1 MTQEPLFLFIVGSIV
16 FLLLIGIIGNWQL
29 ANRIRHLQQGLI
41 HFSSRTTEW
50 DRGTPPLEFIGSI
63 IEDYKKQRLAGIEQI
78 NTQALIE
85 KHFHQITIRV
95 LGLFPVSAGGFDR
108 FISFLNAS
116 MVMLGLLGTFIGLT
130 MSLFGMQSI
139 LTGLT
144 GQGDLTV
151 NLIVSSISEPF
162 DGMSVAF
169 ITSIFGISGSLLLS
183 LFTSGLFGIYIGPNT
198 SQLRAELL
206 TECENF
212 LDNHYLLYVELQKPK
227 GSLDE
232 ILERLAAKIQ
242 QSFDQSV
249 KAFGDSIITTTKKI
263 DDSVIKINQM
273 LDRQNKIILLY
284 DQGSSQLVKF
294 GQTMEKTVN
303 TLVDNH
309 KDTAAQMEQLS
320 HQVGRLYEAVHT
332 LGEKTVD
339 SSRSLENIIRSS
351 QQMLED
357 ERKNNEKIISQ
368 FGERWT
374 QISQSQKTLLDTIG
388 TMQRQMEETVRS
400 SMSHLQQFGQE
411 MLSRNKD
418 QWEDVRRE
426 WQQQFEQEKRLEQEV
441 QQQLIRQIEQS
452 FSKLDTTMQQN
463 NRGVMQNL
471 QQTNGELVRAIRQM
485 EEIGQKNIESH
496 RFLIERL
503 PYLSR
508 SAEEF
513 SRSIEN
519 LERQQSDFLDRFRRE
534 ILTMIGQSQERER
547 KAYTPQEPNREI
559 RELLREFEGIRVLL
573 EREFRESH
581 RNTSEIV
588 ALVEAIYETGR
599 STIRRAEPPLIDG
612 RIRYDNGRAREEGYH
627 R

>member
-1 MTQEPLFLFIVGSIV
+1 MAQNSLFLFIVGSIV
-16 FLLLIGIIGNWQL
+16 FLLLLGLIGNWQL
-29 ANRIRHLQQGLI
+29 ANRIRGL
-41 HFSSRTTEW
+41 HQSLVQFASRNTDW
-50 DRGTPPLEFIGSI
+50 DRGTPPIEFIGNM
-63 IEDYKKQRLAGIEQI
+63 IEDYKNQRLAGIEQV

-95 LGLFPVSAGGFDR
+95 LGIFPVSAGGFDR

-130 MSLFGMQSI
+130 MSLFGMQQI

-183 LFTSGLFGIYIGPNT
+183 LFTSGLFGVYIGPNT
-198 SQLRAELL
+198 NQLKAELL
-206 TECENF
+206 SECENF

-227 GSLDE
+227 GSFEE
-232 ILERLAAKIQ
+232 ILERLATKIKE
-242 QSFDQSV
+242 SFDQSV
-249 KAFGDSIITTTKKI
+249 MSFGDAIVNTAKKI
-263 DDSVIKINQM
+263 DDSVLKINQM

-294 GQTMEKTVN
+294 GTVMEKTVN

-320 HQVGRLYEAVHT
+320 HQVGRLHEAVQT
-332 LGEKTVD
+332 LGEKTMD
-339 SSRSLENIIRSS
+339 SSKSLENIIRSS

-357 ERKNNEKIISQ
+357 ERKNNEKIIQQ

-374 QISQSQKTLLDTIG
+374 HIAQSQKALLDSIG
-388 TMQRQMEETVRS
+388 TMQRQMEEAVRT
-400 SMSHLQQFGQE
+400 SMTHVQQLGQE
-411 MLSRNKD
+411 MHHRNKE
-418 QWEDVRRE
+418 QWDDLRRE
-426 WQQQFEQEKRLEQEV
+426 WQQQYEQGKRMEQEV
-441 QQQLIRQIEQS
+441 QQQLLRHIEQI
-452 FSKLDTTMQQN
+452 FSKIDATIQQN
-463 NRGVMQNL
+463 NRGIIQNMQQSNV
-471 QQTNGELVRAIRQM
+471 ELARVIRQM
-485 EEIGQKNIESH
+485 EEVGQKNIESH

-503 PYLSR
+503 PTLSR

-534 ILTMIGQSQERER
+534 ITSMIGQTQERDR
-547 KAYTPQEPNREI
+547 KSYSLQEPM
-559 RELLREFEGIRVLL
+559 RELRELIREFEGIRVLL

-599 STIRRAEPPLIDG
+599 NTMRRVDPPLMEGRTRYENG
-612 RIRYDNGRAREEGYH
+612 RIREEGYH